1 MATIQMPS
9 TKQVQ
14 QRTTLLPEGKYK
26 VYVDDVSMQTGPNST
41 YLKWILKTQ
50 DEPKET
56 NNRTLYNNTFLS
68 EKGFWTTLKFLDSL
82 GYEYPV
88 GVSDW
93 ALDPEDVL
101 DKECIIEIEH
111 EIYNGSPVPR
121 VKAHY
126 AVPQTDVL
134 SDDDLYTVDEINAM
148 DKSELEDVIKAH
160 RLKIDG
166 KSIDLDELEELQ
178 AQRDLIANLLKE
190 DKLLA

>member
-1 MATIQMPS
+1 MIEMPS

-14 QRTTLLPEGKYK
+14 PKMTLLPEGTYK
-26 VYVDDVSMQTGPNST
+26 VYVDDVSKQQGQKSD
-41 YLKWILKTQ
+41 YLKWVLKTC

-88 GVSDW
+88 GAANW
-93 ALDPEDVL
+93 KLDPEDVL

-121 VKAHY
+121 VKAHHPVP
-126 AVPQTDVL
+126 AVDVL
-134 SDDDLYTVDEINAM
+134 SDEDLYTMDEINAM
-148 DKSELEDVIKAH
+148 DEEELGEVISSH
-160 RLKIDG
+160 NLKVDG
-166 KSIDLDELEELQ
+166 KKADLDEIDSIEGKRELVT
-178 AQRDLIANLLKE
+178 NLLKE
-190 DKLLA
+190 ASLVA